1 VFEKALS
8 DHTKECLECR
18 FDPFLPRRRR
28 MLSCNQ
34 EFLPP
39 KPVPGREI
47 LGGVAPTSAR
57 MRGFEIL
64 APDNQVSDA
73 IFQQK
78 PHWCS

>member
-1 VFEKALS
+1 MPSRDK
-8 DHTKECLECR
+8 
-18 FDPFLPRRRR
+18 
-28 MLSCNQ
+28 
-34 EFLPP
+34 EFLTP

-64 APDNQVSDA
+64 APANQAFDA